1 MTFPVSVVDL
11 LSQRACQRPDHEIY
25 TFLGGDGEVETAHL
39 TLGELDRAARAI
51 GALLQRSGGRGER
64 ALLLF
69 PPGVEFIAAFFGC
82 LYGGAVAVPA
92 YPPRAARTQPR
103 LRSIAADARPR
114 VVLTLSTI
122 AARAE
127 ALIAQIPELGQ
138 AVWLATDDLPL
149 DLAAEWTQPG
159 LGPDDLAF
167 LQYTSGSTATPK
179 GVMVSHGNLL
189 DNEEMIRLAFGQ
201 SAESVVV
208 GWLPL
213 YHDMGLIGNVIQPL
227 YAGARCILM
236 SPIAFLQRP
245 RRWLA
250 AISRYRG
257 TTSGG
262 PNFAYDLAVRR
273 IREEDRQGLDLSS
286 WQVAFRSKS
295 VV

>member
-1 MTFPVSVVDL
+1 MSASLSVADL
-11 LSQRACQRPDHEIY
+11 LSQRAGQRPDHEIY

-39 TLGELDRAARAI
+39 TLGELDRRARAI

-69 PPGVEFIAAFFGC
+69 PPGVDFIAAFFGC

-103 LRSIAADARPR
+103 LRSIAEDARPR
-114 VVLTLSTI
+114 VVLPLSAI
-122 AARAE
+122 AARSE
-127 ALIAQIPELGQ
+127 ALIAQIPELRQ
-138 AVWLATDDLPL
+138 AVWLATDELHPE
-149 DLAAEWTQPG
+149 LAGEWAPPG
-159 LGPDDLAF
+159 VGPDHPAF
-167 LQYTSGSTATPK
+167 LQHTSGSTATPK

-189 DNEEMIRLAFGQ
+189 HNEETIRQAFGQ

-227 YAGARCILM
+227 YVGARCILM

-273 IREEDRQGLDLSS
+273 IREEDRQGVGPTPLPGALTGGG
-286 WQVAFRSKS
+286 
-295 VV
+295 